1 MDSAIVVVVI
11 LSSSLKVWRCWR
23 QVQFHSQTSCSNEF
37 CPFLLY
43 RHTTSTFNVEQFVYN
58 RRRCRTCLQFFHHL
72 FPFSTFYIVIHC
84 TTIFSFVIQL
94 FPFSAFTHLNFLTSC
109 NKLWTFLS
117 IYICTFI
124 ASLHV
129 FKQTNFQLFV
139 QSLCSFQIVIFTIYW
154 LYIFLFF
161 HFSWSLRFF
170 LVAIDY
176 LTFRIKWKMFIHFYL

>member
-84 TTIFSFVIQL
+84 TTIFSFVIQ
-94 FPFSAFTHLNFLTSC
+94 FTSSIIIIIA
-109 NKLWTFLS
+109 KLPTM
-117 IYICTFI
+117 TM
-124 ASLHV
+124 
-129 FKQTNFQLFV
+129 
-139 QSLCSFQIVIFTIYW
+139 
-154 LYIFLFF
+154 
-161 HFSWSLRFF
+161 F
-170 LVAIDY
+170 LVAVVVMVVLCTSTIVYIDY
-176 LTFRIKWKMFIHFYL
+176 IIEKFHSIIIRYMVFCFHFMPIC

>member
-1 MDSAIVVVVI
+1 MKRINFCFQYEPKWTAIVINWLPI
-11 LSSSLKVWRCWR
+11 LS
-23 QVQFHSQTSCSNEF
+23 FHF
-37 CPFLLY
+37 FLLY
-43 RHTTSTFNVEQFVYN
+43 FNIVRCAFGHFDSHFYRQLFIIFADSKISLLHFALFAFYSIVYH
-58 RRRCRTCLQFFHHL
+58 F
-72 FPFSTFYIVIHC
+72 
-84 TTIFSFVIQL
+84 FSFVIQL
-94 FPFSAFTHLNFLTSC
+94 FPFSAFTRLNFLTSC